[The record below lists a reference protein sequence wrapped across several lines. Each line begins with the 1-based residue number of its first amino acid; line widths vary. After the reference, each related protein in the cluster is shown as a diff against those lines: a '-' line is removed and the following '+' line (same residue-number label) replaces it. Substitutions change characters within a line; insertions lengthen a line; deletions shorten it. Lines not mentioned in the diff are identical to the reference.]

1 MIFQERTYAVLLVSS
16 SEKFFDAMR
25 SQLPGSQYWPVDT
38 VGSGGAARR
47 SLLEREYDLILINA
61 PLKDGS
67 GTQFTIDCCE
77 KTASGVLLFVRND
90 LMEEVAAQGTE
101 YGVLVIAKPTPALLA
116 AQSLHMACAMRE
128 RLLRL
133 LEKQRSVEEQIS
145 EMRLVNRAKWLLIE
159 NRGMTEEAAH
169 RTVEKQAMDERIS
182 KREAAQR
189 IIRMFE

>member
-61 PLKDGS
+61 PLKDES
-67 GTQFTIDCCE
+67 GTQFAIDCCE

-116 AQSLHMACAMRE
+116 AIAAAWSMDIAPD
-128 RLLRL
+128 
-133 LEKQRSVEEQIS
+133 
-145 EMRLVNRAKWLLIE
+145 LIVA
-159 NRGMTEEAAH
+159 GIKTFDYMPAA
-169 RTVEKQAMDERIS
+169 
-182 KREAAQR
+182 AAVSTAAA
-189 IIRMFE
+189 